1 VRQSLPAIGG
11 HAATIQLEI
20 FNVLN
25 LLNKS
30 WGLFEVPNPW
40 ILQNVGRT
48 QGPVSQPRF
57 SFITRAPNVQNA
69 ESSYQLQLSLRYS
82 F

>member
-1 VRQSLPAIGG
+1 V
-11 HAATIQLEI
+11 

-25 LLNKS
+25 LLNRS

-40 ILQNVGRT
+40 ILQYAGQT
-48 QGPVSQPRF
+48 TGPTPQHMFRF
-57 SFITRAPNVQNA
+57 GATKPSSVENA
-69 ESSYQLQLSLRYS
+69 ESSYQLQLSLRYR